1 MLQKKKLRKKDAV
14 EDLSFL
20 EQEAAAGNAVADHG
34 SRTARG
40 ALADAEAAKR
50 DEAAGIK
57 EERSAP
63 TLLIVLQHLLICW
76 ILPSYNVCICAIFA
90 CPETENIPLQN
101 SVAD

>member
-20 EQEAAAGNAVADHG
+20 EQEAAGNAVADHG

-50 DEAAGIK
+50 DEAARIK
-57 EERSAP
+57 GERSAP
-63 TLLIVLQHLLICW
+63 TLLVVLQHL
-76 ILPSYNVCICAIFA
+76 S
-90 CPETENIPLQN
+90 LQHL
-101 SVAD
+101 